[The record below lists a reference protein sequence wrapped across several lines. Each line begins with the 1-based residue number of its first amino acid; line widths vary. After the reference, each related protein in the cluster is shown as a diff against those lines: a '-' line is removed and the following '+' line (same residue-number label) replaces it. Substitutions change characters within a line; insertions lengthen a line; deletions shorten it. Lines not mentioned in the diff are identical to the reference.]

1 MTEQRTYLDRAAIL
15 AASDIQTEEVHV
27 PEWGTWIRVKGLTAR
42 ERDDWEDSCLTGKGK
57 NQQVN
62 MRNAR
67 ARMVVRAAVDEQG
80 NRLFQNHDTDSL
92 GEKSGAAV
100 DRIYDVAA
108 RLAGVSDRD
117 MDDLTGNSETGPSAG
132 SPSD

>member
-1 MTEQRTYLDRAAIL
+1 MNDQRTYLNRAAIL
-15 AASDIQTEEVHV
+15 AVPDIQTEELHV

-67 ARMVVRAAVDEQG
+67 AKMVVRAAVDEKG
-80 NRLFQNHDTDSL
+80 ERLFGNQDAEAL
-92 GEKSGAAV
+92 GEKSGIAV

-117 MDDLTGNSETGPSAG
+117 MDDLTGNSGTGQDAG